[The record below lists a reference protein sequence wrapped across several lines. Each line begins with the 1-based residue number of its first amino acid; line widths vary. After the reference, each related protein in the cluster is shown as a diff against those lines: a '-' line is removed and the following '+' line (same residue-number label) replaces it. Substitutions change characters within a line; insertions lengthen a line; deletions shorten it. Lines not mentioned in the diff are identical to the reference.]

1 MKDSQ
6 YSVSQL
12 KERTGEELYGLM
24 AELKR
29 NLFDHRVMQAT
40 SQLKDH
46 NSIKRTKK
54 NVARIM
60 TEINRRKNAG

>member
-29 NLFDHRVMQAT
+29 NLFDYRVMQAT

-46 NSIKRTKK
+46 NSIKKAKK
-54 NVARIM
+54 NIARIM

>member
-29 NLFDHRVMQAT
+29 NLFDFRVMQAT

-54 NVARIM
+54 NIARIM